1 MITFWEDCTEET
13 EAEKE
18 TQRADLVL
26 KDQEFQNYVSLGD
39 YKRAI
44 LLALSLGQPGRLLS
58 LFQKIISSRSDSDAD
73 VDSESGV
80 QLLDRIIKSLDGT
93 DIVKLLSYVRD
104 WNTQAKTSAVAQT
117 ILYAVVKMRSAD
129 SMMQSFRDSVVEKR
143 IVEDADADE
152 PAVSAKPAANGETA
166 LKEMVEALIP
176 YSQRHLSRMDRL
188 LQESYVVDY
197 ILGEM
202 DNGMFDAE
210 FSDGEESEG
219 MDVDGL

>member
-1 MITFWEDCTEET
+1 MITFWEDCTEEA

-39 YKRAI
+39 YKRAV

-58 LFQKIISSRSDSDAD
+58 LFQKVISSRSDSDT
-73 VDSESGV
+73 DSESGV

-117 ILYAVVKMRSAD
+117 ILYAIVKLRSAD
-129 SMMQSFRDSVVEKR
+129 SMMQSFKDSAVEKR
-143 IVEDADADE
+143 IVDDADADE
-152 PAVSAKPAANGETA
+152 AVISTKPAANGETA
-166 LKEMVEALIP
+166 LKEMVEAIIP
-176 YSQRHLSRMDRL
+176 YAQRHLSRMDRL

-210 FSDGEESEG
+210 FSDGEEGDG
-219 MDVDGL
+219 MDVDKL

>member
-1 MITFWEDCTEET
+1 MITFWEDCTEEH

-18 TQRADLVL
+18 SQRADLVL

-58 LFQKIISSRSDSDAD
+58 LFQKIISSRSSLDT
-73 VDSESGV
+73 DSESGV

-104 WNTQAKTSAVAQT
+104 WNTQAKTSAAAQT
-117 ILYAVVKMRSAD
+117 ILYAVVKLRSAD
-129 SMMQSFRDSVVEKR
+129 SMMQSFKDSVVEKR

-152 PAVSAKPAANGETA
+152 PVVSAKPAANGETA

-210 FSDGEESEG
+210 FSDGDESDG